1 MPSRP
6 LIELTNIGSA
16 GIVAPLAVP
25 GTWSPTFVQAN
36 RVLLDGGDIPV
47 APAVTDHTIEV
58 MGPNYILYE
67 ALGTATFILDLI
79 LIFIHLTNHS
89 PYSSC
94 LSSIQILFDYTSRLR
109 FHDLSTP
116 ITPQLH

>member
-6 LIELTNIGSA
+6 FIELTNIGSA
-16 GIVAPLAVP
+16 GMVAPLAVP

-36 RVLLDGGDIPV
+36 CVLLNDYGSKAYLLLILGEC
-47 APAVTDHTIEV
+47 HEV
-58 MGPNYILYE
+58 YE

-79 LIFIHLTNHS
+79 LVFIHLTNHS
-89 PYSSC
+89 SYSSC
-94 LSSIQILFDYTSRLR
+94 LSSIQILFDYTSRLQ

-116 ITPQLH
+116 IIPRLP

>member
-6 LIELTNIGSA
+6 FIELTNIGSA
-16 GIVAPLAVP
+16 GTVAPLAVP

-36 RVLLDGGDIPV
+36 RVLLNEWRHSRGPRPYLLLILGEC
-47 APAVTDHTIEV
+47 HEV
-58 MGPNYILYE
+58 YE

-79 LIFIHLTNHS
+79 LVFIHFTNHS
-89 PYSSC
+89 SYSSC
-94 LSSIQILFDYTSRLR
+94 LSSIQILFDYTSRLQ

-116 ITPQLH
+116 IIPRLP